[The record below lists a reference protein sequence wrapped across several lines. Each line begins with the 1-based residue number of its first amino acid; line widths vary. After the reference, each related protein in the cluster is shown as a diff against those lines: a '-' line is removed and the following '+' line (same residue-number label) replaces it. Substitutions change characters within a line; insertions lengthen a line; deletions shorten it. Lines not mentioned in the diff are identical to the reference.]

1 MAVQAKHIVVYG
13 DVQGVGFRYFVQR
26 AANRLGITGNVQNC
40 PDSTVE
46 IVAEGELDRL
56 ADFVREVQRGPRLA
70 RVDRLEIEDIPPR
83 GNHAAFLIEGW

>member
-1 MAVQAKHIVVYG
+1 MALEAKHIVVHG

-26 AANRLGITGNVQNC
+26 VAVRLGIGGNVRNC

-46 IVAEGELDRL
+46 IVAEGEPDRMV
-56 ADFVREVQRGPRLA
+56 DFVREVRKGPRLG

-83 GNHAAFLIEGW
+83 GNHAFLIEGW